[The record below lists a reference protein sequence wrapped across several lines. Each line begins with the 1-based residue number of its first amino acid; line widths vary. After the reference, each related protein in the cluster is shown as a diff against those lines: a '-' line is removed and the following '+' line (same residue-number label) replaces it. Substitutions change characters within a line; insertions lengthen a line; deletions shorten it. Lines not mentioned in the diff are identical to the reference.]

1 MAVAVGKAS
10 TWSCGMTPFQI
21 EGTAW
26 KMGYIDQNQRNNN
39 SQKDEQ
45 RNIRDCVGAK
55 ETEVQNGNN
64 VEELR
69 GGSQEGKVWI

>member
-1 MAVAVGKAS
+1 
-10 TWSCGMTPFQI
+10 MTPFQI

-26 KMGYIDQNQRNNN
+26 KMGYIYQNQRNNN

-45 RNIRDCVGAK
+45 RNTRDCVGAK
-55 ETEVQNGNN
+55 EIEVLNDNN

-69 GGSQEGKVWI
+69 GSSQERKV